1 MVLFY
6 FSSKRISVQTSDQTV
21 LFSQWIVSNHEI
33 SKNKVVKMFRSPQK
47 TRKRTKDFVRLHQ
60 NFTIKIVKM
69 FCTSSKQE
77 KEQHFSLNSRE
88 NQNRNVVKMFNSVCF
103 QIKTRKGT
111 MVSLSKLVKSFSN
124 YRGSVSQKRT
134 KVFVR
139 NSHKLEEKHV
149 LLISVSG
156 FSSKSQTKDISF
168 RQFTMKFSREKS

>member
-1 MVLFY
+1 
-6 FSSKRISVQTSDQTV
+6 
-21 LFSQWIVSNHEI
+21 
-33 SKNKVVKMFRSPQK
+33 
-47 TRKRTKDFVRLHQ
+47 
-60 NFTIKIVKM
+60 
-69 FCTSSKQE
+69 
-77 KEQHFSLNSRE
+77 
-88 NQNRNVVKMFNSVCF
+88 MFNSVCF

-168 RQFTMKFSREKS
+168 RQFTMKFSREKSWKCRMVYHQFLKISKVRKNIISFKIWKTVHTYQVSRSMYVSNSKFSTNIFT